1 LRDPTRSYLQLSIS
15 TRQLNYTP
23 SSSVPSVSRSGKLR
37 SPGESGH
44 CGHGAHR
51 RCACWALDL
60 RLFDVGLETEKARER
75 GGAQGLGELRDQG
88 HVEEKPAMDRK
99 SRIRVSQNSQI
110 SQGGGVLRIKAT
122 SRRKSASPGGFQTL
136 RRHQRRFGCEFKAPA
151 NQRVYLTGLRAL
163 TMM

>member
-1 LRDPTRSYLQLSIS
+1 MRDPTRSYLQLSIS

-51 RCACWALDL
+51 RCACLALDL

-75 GGAQGLGELRDQG
+75 GGAQGLGQLRNQG

-99 SRIRVSQNSQI
+99 SRILVSQNSQN

-122 SRRKSASPGGFQTL
+122 SRRKLGPPRRGNPPALADFKLCEDTSAVSVVNSRHRQTK
-136 RRHQRRFGCEFKAPA
+136 GC
-151 NQRVYLTGLRAL
+151 T
-163 TMM
+163 